1 MQQIILAHSLVHGEV
16 SYEKHMKIECL
27 IIDTMNLVGSLVE
40 SYMYADMFNREYDG
54 GSNGVLEKVQS
65 AGVPVD
71 EIATSISINNDNAN
85 TQDGGKPKPNG
96 PFANKVV
103 PAGLVLIQI
112 RKEPD
117 VEYENHFHPGARRE
131 VIPDSL
137 YEILMESVLVSA
149 KQNNKRVTP
158 KRNKRTTPKGTTKKK
173 NRN

>member
-1 MQQIILAHSLVHGEV
+1 
-16 SYEKHMKIECL
+16 
-27 IIDTMNLVGSLVE
+27 MNLAGSLVE

-54 GSNGVLEKVQS
+54 GSDGAPEKIQS

-71 EIATSISINNDNAN
+71 KIATSISTTTNQEFE
-85 TQDGGKPKPNG
+85 QDGGKSQPNG

-137 YEILMESVLVSA
+137 YEILMGSVSA
-149 KQNNKRVTP
+149 KQSIHRRMTP
-158 KRNKRTTPKGTTKKK
+158 KRNKRTTPKRTTK
-173 NRN
+173 RNNIN

>member
-1 MQQIILAHSLVHGEV
+1 
-16 SYEKHMKIECL
+16 
-27 IIDTMNLVGSLVE
+27 MNLAGSLVE

-54 GSNGVLEKVQS
+54 GSDGAPEEIQS

-71 EIATSISINNDNAN
+71 KIATSISMHTNKEFE
-85 TQDGGKPKPNG
+85 QDGGKPNTNG

-137 YEILMESVLVSA
+137 YEILMGSVLVSS
-149 KQNNKRVTP
+149 KQNNPNRARVTP
-158 KRNKRTTPKGTTKKK
+158 KRQKGTTHKGTTKRNNKK
-173 NRN
+173 K

>member
-1 MQQIILAHSLVHGEV
+1 
-16 SYEKHMKIECL
+16 MKIGGL
-27 IIDTMNLVGSLVE
+27 IIDTMNLAGYLVE

-65 AGVPVD
+65 GGVPVE
-71 EIATSISINNDNAN
+71 EIATSISINNDNTP
-85 TQDGGKPKPNG
+85 TQDGGKSKPHG

-117 VEYENHFHPGARRE
+117 VEYENHFHPGACRE

-137 YEILMESVLVSA
+137 YEILMESVMSA
-149 KQNNKRVTP
+149 KQNNNNKGTTHKRVTP
-158 KRNKRTTPKGTTKKK
+158 KRQKGTTLKGMTPKSTTK
-173 NRN
+173 RKRG